1 MSTIWQSPA
10 PSNLDRTIIDSL
22 LVIVL
27 GSLGSLTLC
36 IPRFLQEAA
45 MNRDRAL
52 KVALVLVGLF
62 FTAAIYPI
70 TTMLWAHDRSSG
82 GTVMMLSLYFT
93 LGILLLFAVHNPA
106 ANRSLIA
113 FAAWSSF
120 AHATVMSTLALEGP
134 VEREGLIASGVFIV
148 IGVVLL
154 ALLPAKTSARAPA
167 GLEPATPLRGSGS
180 F

>member
-1 MSTIWQSPA
+1 
-10 PSNLDRTIIDSL
+10 
-22 LVIVL
+22 
-27 GSLGSLTLC
+27 
-36 IPRFLQEAA
+36 
-45 MNRDRAL
+45 MNRNRAL
-52 KVALVLVGLF
+52 KVVLVLVGLF
-62 FTAAIYPI
+62 FTGAIYPI

-93 LGILLLFAVHNPA
+93 LGILLLVAVRNPA

-134 VEREGLIASGVFIV
+134 IEREGLIASGVFIV

-154 ALLPAKTSARAPA
+154 ALLPARAPQHA
-167 GLEPATPLRGSGS
+167 SGGFESATPSRNAGS

>member
-1 MSTIWQSPA
+1 
-10 PSNLDRTIIDSL
+10 
-22 LVIVL
+22 
-27 GSLGSLTLC
+27 
-36 IPRFLQEAA
+36 
-45 MNRDRAL
+45 MNRYGAL
-52 KVALVLVGLF
+52 KAVLVLVGLL

-70 TTMLWAHDRSSG
+70 TTILWAHNRSAA

-93 LGILLLFAVHNPA
+93 LGILLLLAVRNPS

-134 VEREGLIASGVFIV
+134 IEREGLIASGVFIV
-148 IGVVLL
+148 IGAVLL
-154 ALLPAKTSARAPA
+154 VLLPAKVSEGASAGVEAT
-167 GLEPATPLRGSGS
+167 TPLRDASS

>member
-1 MSTIWQSPA
+1 
-10 PSNLDRTIIDSL
+10 
-22 LVIVL
+22 
-27 GSLGSLTLC
+27 
-36 IPRFLQEAA
+36 
-45 MNRDRAL
+45 MNRYGAL
-52 KVALVLVGLF
+52 RVVLVLVGLL

-93 LGILLLFAVHNPA
+93 LGILLLLAVRNPA
-106 ANRSLIA
+106 VNRSLIA

-134 VEREGLIASGVFIV
+134 IEREGLIASGVLIV
-148 IGVVLL
+148 IGVILL
-154 ALLPAKTSARAPA
+154 VLLPAKSTEGASA
-167 GLEPATPLRGSGS
+167 GMESATPVGNSGS